1 MNSESD
7 PHLSSASASVENHFG
22 REMATV
28 HRMFRREFL
37 LAPGVVREVSARD
50 TGRAHTVAEHLRFIS
65 ATLHHHHSIE
75 DRYAWPLLKQRA
87 PAHVSRHVVA
97 VMQQHRQVDA
107 VQTEVNAVLPIWS
120 CGASVE
126 YGERLAAAMER
137 LAAAL
142 IEHMDYEEQ
151 HVVPLMDIHICPDE
165 WNHIMHAM
173 TAGQEHNRSDTLLVV
188 GMVMYEG
195 DKDIID
201 TTVARKPP
209 KLRAGI
215 RCAAALAYAEHAEVV
230 HGTATPPLSTELRR

>member
-1 MNSESD
+1 MNIENE
-7 PHLSSASASVENHFG
+7 PHSGSGSTAVQRYFV
-22 REMATV
+22 REMAMV

-37 LAPGVVREVSARD
+37 LAPGVVREVSVRD
-50 TGRAHTVAEHLRFIS
+50 TDRAHTVAEHLRFIS
-65 ATLHHHHSIE
+65 ATLHHHHSTE

-97 VMQQHRQVDA
+97 VMQQHRRVDA

-120 CGASVE
+120 CGASAE
-126 YGERLAAAMER
+126 YGERLAAGLER

-151 HVVPLMDIHICPDE
+151 HVVPLMDIHIGLDE
-165 WNHIMHAM
+165 WNDIMHAM

-201 TTVARKPP
+201 TTIARTPP

-230 HGTATPPLSTELRR
+230 HGTATPPLSTDLRR